1 MFRPGLTLTV
11 NNAKTVLEAGLS
23 AIESCETQID
33 FADVTVV
40 DSAAVA
46 TLLAW
51 QRAARRIGKSLTFV
65 NIPANLHSL
74 AQLYGVA
81 DLLRT
86 ASPATLRTDL
96 PHH

>member
-11 NNAKTVLEAGLS
+11 NNAKSVLEAGLS
-23 AIESCETQID
+23 AIRSSETQID

-46 TLLAW
+46 TMLAW
-51 QRAARRIGKSLTFV
+51 QRAARQNGKSLTFV
-65 NIPANLHSL
+65 NIPVNLQSL
-74 AQLYGVA
+74 AQLYGVS
-81 DLLRT
+81 DLLN
-86 ASPATLRTDL
+86 PATPAAPSVDL

>member
-23 AIESCETQID
+23 AIRSCETQID

-51 QRAARRIGKSLTFV
+51 QRAARRIGKSLAFL

-81 DLLRT
+81 DLLQSAPPTT
-86 ASPATLRTDL
+86 ARTDL